1 MAKYISGS
9 NLQNFW
15 GAVKSYIDGS
25 FLIKKLRITDEGYD
39 KSDPSTYSVADLNS
53 GDVTNGTLVLQVNAD
68 SGILCTNDTS
78 HNKVIIEAN
87 IITSTRLEEILA

>member
-15 GAVKSYIDGS
+15 TAAKSYIDSS
-25 FLIKKLRITDEGYD
+25 FLIKILRITDESYD
-39 KSDPSTYSVADLNS
+39 KSDPSTYSLCELNS
-53 GDVTNGTLVLQVNAD
+53 GDVANGTLVLQVNAD
-68 SGILCTNDTS
+68 SGIICTNDTS

-87 IITSTRLEEILA
+87 IITNTRLEEILA

>member
-25 FLIKKLRITDEGYD
+25 FLIKKVHVTDENYD

-78 HNKVIIEAN
+78 HNKIIIEAN

>member
-15 GAVKSYIDGS
+15 TAAKSYIDGS
-25 FLIKKLRITDEGYD
+25 FLIKILRITDESYD
-39 KSDPSTYSVADLNS
+39 KSDPSTYSLCELNS
-53 GDVTNGTLVLQVNAD
+53 GDVANGTLVLQVNAD
-68 SGILCTNDTS
+68 SGIICTNDTS

-87 IITSTRLEEILA
+87 IITNTRLEEILA

>member
-1 MAKYISGS
+1 MAEYVSES
-9 NLQNFW
+9 NLKNFW

-25 FLIKKLRITDEGYD
+25 ALIKAIWITDESYD
-39 KSDPSTYSVADLNS
+39 KSDPSTYSVVDLDS
-53 GDVTNGTLVLQVNAD
+53 GDVEDGTLVMQVKEN

-87 IITSTRLEEILA
+87 IITETRLEEILA